1 MSAFG
6 EWMCSD
12 TPSQEANLIAKAVNL
27 VTKKGKVLSQ
37 VCSEYNICERDVVS
51 FIVEQTEYET
61 YNTVTEQIS
70 NKQHEELF

>member
-1 MSAFG
+1 VSAFG

-37 VCSEYNICERDVVS
+37 VCSEYSICERDVVS

-61 YNTVTEQIS
+61 YNTVIEQLS
-70 NKQHEELF
+70 NKKHEELF